1 MSEHFPLCCVFTSYI
16 THWFLWNY
24 RYRSI
29 INLFLPLHTMIDR
42 CLHLMLHHLDNRCGC
57 MLWFYRTRNEVD
69 KWWRRNDIII
79 RRRPVGIVFKIKQCG
94 QFSSNTTFLLA
105 TMDLG
110 RWVAFP
116 FLLLSISVADFSFYA
131 CCCGRRLEE
140 KSGVELKLWT
150 EIWNIAHWQEQVD
163 AAATLLL
170 RCCCRVHP
178 EFFPHHYL
186 AGILLLATPNSAVVL
201 VVCRILLLLGCQF
214 SVQYRCPFDLIWLNS
229 CFLPSAIFGGPS
241 KISFLIP
248 SSFFC
253 HCTMYCRSMS

>member
-16 THWFLWNY
+16 AHCFLWNY

-79 RRRPVGIVFKIKQCG
+79 RRRPVGIVLQIKHCG
-94 QFSSNTTFLLA
+94 RFSSNTTFLLA

-116 FLLLSISVADFSFYA
+116 FLPLSISVADFSFYA

-140 KSGVELKLWT
+140 KSGVVSLCLLSCPLPRR
-150 EIWNIAHWQEQVD
+150 
-163 AAATLLL
+163 TLL
-170 RCCCRVHP
+170 RRI
-178 EFFPHHYL
+178 
-186 AGILLLATPNSAVVL
+186 ILSP
-201 VVCRILLLLGCQF
+201 ILSTVTLIAKTL
-214 SVQYRCPFDLIWLNS
+214 CPPL
-229 CFLPSAIFGGPS
+229 
-241 KISFLIP
+241 
-248 SSFFC
+248 FC
-253 HCTMYCRSMS
+253 YCRWSEETLFSLQIEAVDQLQSDEPPKHHLSTSLRSAESLEAVLLQITYRKQARIDYCIQ